1 VARLYAIVGTVE
13 RARFM
18 LEAGVPYLQLRF
30 KEQPVAPYLD
40 EIRAWRTRYPQTRVI
55 VNDDLEAAVAA
66 SAWGLHLGQE
76 DAQRYPPERLKAAV
90 REHGLALGISTHD
103 DVELARAKA
112 LGARMVGFGPVF
124 DTATKKLQHKPHG
137 VEPLARA
144 VREFGLPVIAIGG
157 IGEETLDA
165 VADTGVAMIAMIAYL
180 ERLETP
186 AQVHALERRI
196 AR

>member
-1 VARLYAIVGTVE
+1 MARLYAIVGTIE

-30 KEQPVAPYLD
+30 KGQPLAPHLD
-40 EIRAWRTRYPQTRVI
+40 EIRSWRTGYPKTRVI
-55 VNDDLEAAVAA
+55 VNDDLESAVAA
-66 SAWGLHLGQE
+66 GAWGVHMGQE
-76 DAQRYPPERLKAAV
+76 DVHEYPPERLKATV
-90 REHGLALGISTHD
+90 RDNGLVLGISTHD
-103 DVELARAKA
+103 DAELARAKS
-112 LGARMVGFGPVF
+112 LGAKMVGFGPLF
-124 DTATKKLQHKPHG
+124 DTATKRLRHKPHG
-137 VEPLARA
+137 VEALARA

-180 ERLETP
+180 ERLQTH
-186 AQVHALERRI
+186 AQVHALQRRI

>member
-1 VARLYAIVGTVE
+1 MAQLYAIVGTVE

-30 KEQPVAPYLD
+30 KGQPLAPHLE
-40 EIRAWRTRYPQTRVI
+40 EIRAWRLRYPETRVI
-55 VNDDLEAAVAA
+55 VNDDLDAAVAVA
-66 SAWGLHLGQE
+66 AWGVHLGQE
-76 DAQRYPPERLKAAV
+76 DVHRYPPERLKATV
-90 REHGLALGISTHD
+90 RDHGLALGISTHD
-103 DVELARAKA
+103 DAELALAKS
-112 LGARMVGFGPVF
+112 LGAKMVGFGPLF
-124 DTATKKLQHKPHG
+124 DTATKRLQHKPHG

-180 ERLETP
+180 ERLETH
-186 AQVHALERRI
+186 AQVQALERRI